1 MSYPSSHL
9 SPYLGALELQ
19 FAHGPF
25 YTFVILSLMVLYQL
39 ESLHLDDYNLIYR
52 QNKNRGFYKILIA
65 FPLKTQH
72 FPFLQTLHKTNPN
85 QSQPTIQNNL
95 NTIPKLIYNQNK
107 TLFIHNWGFP
117 QLKHKNKGVWVYF
130 LPQPLQIFSSKL
142 FDLLGARD
150 GKKTQPKLDLLQNP
164 SFSPFSPL
172 FFSQK
177 WDLLK

>member
-1 MSYPSSHL
+1 
-9 SPYLGALELQ
+9 
-19 FAHGPF
+19 
-25 YTFVILSLMVLYQL
+25 MVLYQL
-39 ESLHLDDYNLIYR
+39 ESLHLDDYNLIYS
-52 QNKNRGFYKILIA
+52 QNKNMVFFYKILTA

-107 TLFIHNWGFP
+107 TLFIHIWGFP

-142 FDLLGARD
+142 FDILGARD
-150 GKKTQPKLDLLQNP
+150 GKQTQPKLDLLQNP

-172 FFSQK
+172 FFSLK
-177 WDLLK
+177 GDLLK